1 MTFRQ
6 WEYELRDM
14 LRDIPESELRSITDY
29 YAEIYDDK
37 REAGFSDADILAE
50 FGTPKECANRI
61 RSEGIDGIAAKR
73 PIKDAVSDTLASAK
87 DKVKIPSGSGIAG
100 LVLLTIFAIIPLAA
114 VLISLIAA
122 FGSVSI
128 SGGALAVG
136 GAAGIGYSFI
146 QLISGYGFPIFLSSL
161 GLSLALIGTGIPLGI
176 GFYYVTKY
184 LSIGSYKLIRSIYI
198 KKEKKQ

>member
-6 WEYELRDM
+6 WEYELRDI
-14 LRDIPESELRSITDY
+14 LRDVPETELRSITDY

-50 FGTPKECANRI
+50 FGTPKECASRI
-61 RSEGIDGIAAKR
+61 RSEGIEGVASKR
-73 PIKDAVSDTLASAK
+73 PIKDAVSDTIASAK
-87 DKVKIPSGSGIAG
+87 DRVKIPSGSGIAG

-114 VLISLIAA
+114 VLVSLIAA

-128 SGGALAVG
+128 GGGALAVG

-146 QLISGYGFPIFLSSL
+146 QLIGGYGFPIFLSSL
-161 GLSLALIGTGIPLGI
+161 GLSLAMIGTGIPLGI

-184 LSIGSYKLIRSIYI
+184 LSIGSYKLIRSIYV
-198 KKEKKQ
+198 KKEKK